1 MAADHESLARKS
13 KRPPQPWQRIRED
26 VRAIFDRGPAA
37 RSVPEVLLFS
47 PGLHALMLHRL
58 AHGSWKAG
66 LKFPA
71 RLLSHLNRALTG
83 IEIHP
88 AAQIGRRCVIDH
100 GMGVVIGETAII
112 GDDVLL
118 YQGVTLGGVS
128 ADKKRRHPTLCDG
141 VVVGAGAI
149 VLGAV
154 TIGKG
159 ARVGAGAVVVRDVPP
174 EATVVG
180 TAGRVIDT
188 APPGDQAPRTHL
200 AESSGDHAVRVLEI
214 LVDRVTYLENRMNGD
229 TPSTRPAGERGQAA
243 ESGIQQ

>member
-1 MAADHESLARKS
+1 MVTDHESLARQP
-13 KRPPQPWQRIRED
+13 KRRPQPWQRIRED
-26 VRAIFDRGPAA
+26 VQAIFHRDPAA
-37 RSVPEVLLFS
+37 RTVPEVLLFS

-58 AHGSWKAG
+58 ANRAWRAG

-100 GMGVVIGETAII
+100 GMGVVIGETAVI

-128 ADKKRRHPTLCDG
+128 ANKKRRHPTLSDG
-141 VVVGAGAI
+141 VVVGASAI

-174 EATVVG
+174 GATVVG

-188 APPGDQAPRTHL
+188 APPGDQALRTHL

-229 TPSTRPAGERGQAA
+229 TP
-243 ESGIQQ
+243 